1 MQPCGVLSSSV
12 TRMCQRPE
20 AMGFAS
26 FSQTIIHDYT
36 QQWIIFQDRFISDLG
51 PVISGFT
58 TARVFRWIILLWVSC
73 PVSWASGLYVMF
85 TAGPAVLCIGPVAL
99 FYVYNNNWKVTVNIL
114 PVTVLW
120 ASGLMLHQ
128 WCMKDNNSKLHQ
140 FLQHGARGS
149 CFTGNLLTSVTSIM
163 QLWLISISSNTF
175 DYKSLSIIGSWVT
188 YLLTGQWPQITSQ
201 LQKRLTCDM
210 SLRNL
215 FTMVSWGRLHD
226 GQCCDAVFLTVQSN
240 SSFIA
245 ISRGARMFFLCMPV
259 ADLHYLFFQQK

>member
-12 TRMCQRPE
+12 TRMCQCPE
-20 AMGFAS
+20 AIGFAS

-85 TAGPAVLCIGPVAL
+85 TAGPAV
-99 FYVYNNNWKVTVNIL
+99 YVLGQWPYFMFTTITGKWPSTCCPWL
-114 PVTVLW
+114 LLW

-201 LQKRLTCDM
+201 
-210 SLRNL
+210 
-215 FTMVSWGRLHD
+215 
-226 GQCCDAVFLTVQSN
+226 
-240 SSFIA
+240 
-245 ISRGARMFFLCMPV
+245 
-259 ADLHYLFFQQK
+259 